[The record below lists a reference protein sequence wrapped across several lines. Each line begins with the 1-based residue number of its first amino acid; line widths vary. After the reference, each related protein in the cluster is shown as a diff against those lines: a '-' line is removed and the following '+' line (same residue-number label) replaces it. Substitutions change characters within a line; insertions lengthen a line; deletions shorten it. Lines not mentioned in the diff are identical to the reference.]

1 MTTIQNGFR
10 RKRLILSI
18 ALSSCVIRQW
28 IVNRLIARMIVN
40 DTAINRSLVRA
51 KINEIAPG
59 VIIFVGKQLWSNL
72 ILII

>member
-28 IVNRLIARMIVN
+28 IVNSLIARMIVN
-40 DTAINRSLVRA
+40 DTGINRFLVSA
-51 KINEIAPG
+51 KINALG
-59 VIIFVGKQLWSNL
+59 VVILFVENQLWSNL